1 MEHQPWWQKGVIYQ
15 IYPRSFLDT
24 THNGVGD
31 LKGIIK
37 KMDYLKEL
45 GVAGIWLCPIFPSP
59 MYDFGYDTSDYYN
72 IEPLFGSME
81 VFDELLLKAREKK
94 IRILLD
100 LALNH
105 SSHLHPWF
113 IESSSSRDNP
123 KADWYIWA
131 EPRLLKR
138 RPNNWKSVFGGPVWS
153 WSEQRKQFYLH
164 SFLPEQPDLN
174 WRNPE
179 VKKQIFKILRFWL
192 EKGVDGFRLD
202 VVDFYL
208 KDEKLRSNP
217 YCPGRRPYEMQKH
230 IFDKNRPENI
240 EIMKEIRNLLEDYPE
255 KIALGEVAER
265 NAKIAAS
272 YYGPENDGLHI
283 NFNFNFLEQP
293 WKAAAF
299 KKAIE
304 EWEGLLGPENWPVY
318 TLSNQDVPRHFTRF
332 GNCEARARVAATLLL
347 TLRGTPFLYYGEEI
361 GMSQGKIPRFR
372 ILDPVG
378 KRYWPFHHGRDGCR
392 TPMQWNGYRNS
403 GFSSANPWLPVNQN
417 YKEVNLAAQK
427 KDPNSL
433 FHFYRTLITFRN
445 NSMALQKGEIQFL
458 DINNPQVLAF
468 RRQYELEKLLIILNF
483 SSRKQTAV
491 LPSELSGLKL
501 VFPEKKA
508 GIERQKKQLNL
519 SPNGLGIFRE

>member
-1 MEHQPWWQKGVIYQ
+1 MNQQPWWQKGVIYQ

-24 THNGVGD
+24 THNGIGD
-31 LKGIIK
+31 LKGIIRK
-37 KMDYLKEL
+37 LDYLKTL
-45 GVAGIWLCPIFPSP
+45 GIGGVWLCPIFPSP
-59 MYDFGYDTSDYYN
+59 MYDFGYDTSDYYD

-81 VFDELLLKAREKK
+81 TFEELLLKAREKK

-113 IESSSSRDNP
+113 VESSSSRNDP

-131 EPRLLKR
+131 DPRPLKR
-138 RPNNWKSVFGGPVWS
+138 PPNNWKSVFGGPAWT

-179 VKKQIFKILRFWL
+179 VKKQIFKILHFWL

-217 YCPGRRPYEMQKH
+217 LRLGRRPYEMQKH
-230 IFDKNRPENI
+230 IYDKNRPENI
-240 EIMKEIRNLLEDYPE
+240 EIMKETRALLDHYPE
-255 KIALGEVAER
+255 KMALGEVAER
-265 NAKIAAS
+265 NTKIAAS
-272 YYGPENDGLHI
+272 YYGPENNGLHL

-299 KKAIE
+299 QKAIE
-304 EWEGLLGPENWPVY
+304 EWENLLGPENWPVY
-318 TLSNQDVPRHFTRF
+318 TLSNHDVPRHFSRY
-332 GNCEARARVAATLLL
+332 GNCLGRARVAATLLL
-347 TLRGTPFLYYGEEI
+347 TLRGTPVLYYGEEI
-361 GMSQGKIPRFR
+361 GMPQGKIPRSR

-378 KRYWPFHHGRDGCR
+378 KRYWPFHPGRDGSR
-392 TPMQWNGYRNS
+392 TPIQWTGDRNS
-403 GFSSANPWLPVNQN
+403 GFTPSNPWLPVNHD
-417 YKEVNLAAQK
+417 YKRVNLAAQK

-433 FHFYRTLITFRN
+433 FHFYRGLINFRN
-445 NSMALQKGEIQFL
+445 NSMALQRGEIQFL
-458 DINNPQVLAF
+458 DLKNPQILAF
-468 RRQYELEKLLIILNF
+468 KRQDPVESLLIILNF
-483 SSRKQTAV
+483 SSRKQPVV
-491 LPSELSGLKL
+491 LPSEFSGAKL
-501 VFPEKKA
+501 VFSWKKDN
-508 GIERQKKQLNL
+508 IEMQKNQLKL
-519 SPNGLGIFRE
+519 PPSGLGIFRE